1 MPTFGERLKE
11 LRISKGLSQKALSEC
26 LSVSKSSI
34 NMYEHGVR
42 EPSFDMLESI
52 ADFFNCDID
61 YLLGKS
67 NIINQLQYKA
77 LVGPNST
84 DISHAFTVFPV
95 GKQGMRPI
103 YGSISAGLGEY
114 VEGSNEILGWEPVE
128 AKYDTDDY
136 FYLRVVGDSMS
147 PKIEDGDLLL
157 IRKQESVDSGDIGA
171 FIVDNEEGF
180 VKRVMY
186 GADYIT
192 FVSLNSAYEPI
203 CFVGEQVKRVR
214 VVGKVIEIKRK
225 L

>member
-1 MPTFGERLKE
+1 MGFSNSITTKWKKTGATPNGETLNRIAAYFGITVNDLLTDSGDEVISRL
-11 LRISKGLSQKALSEC
+11 
-26 LSVSKSSI
+26 
-34 NMYEHGVR
+34 
-42 EPSFDMLESI
+42 
-52 ADFFNCDID
+52 FN
-61 YLLGKS
+61 
-67 NIINQLQYKA
+67 
-77 LVGPNST
+77 
-84 DISHAFTVFPV
+84 VFPV

-114 VEGSNEILGWEPVE
+114 VEGSNEILGWEPIE
-128 AKYDTDDY
+128 EKYDTDEY

-192 FVSLNSAYEPI
+192 FMSLNSAYEPI
-203 CFVGEQVKRVR
+203 CFVGEQIRRVR

>member
-1 MPTFGERLKE
+1 MTLYEKIRSLCRKNGFEISNIAEHIPE
-11 LRISKGLSQKALSEC
+11 LNVTKA
-26 LSVSKSSI
+26 SVSRWKTGAVPRANTLNKI
-34 NMYEHGVR
+34 AEYFGVSPEYLR
-42 EPSFDMLESI
+42 GEDAISPDIPRL
-52 ADFFNCDID
+52 FN
-61 YLLGKS
+61 
-67 NIINQLQYKA
+67 A
-77 LVGPNST
+77 
-84 DISHAFTVFPV
+84 FPV

-114 VEGSNEILGWEPVE
+114 VESDNEILGLEPVE

-192 FVSLNSAYEPI
+192 FVSLNSVYDPI
-203 CFVGEQVKRVR
+203 SFVGADVQRVR
-214 VVGKVIEIKRK
+214 VVGKVIKIVKN

>member
-1 MPTFGERLKE
+1 MFYDIFKQLCVKKGVSCHRAAIDMGFSNSITTKWKKTGATPNGETLNRIAAYFGITVNDLLTDSGDEVISRL
-11 LRISKGLSQKALSEC
+11 
-26 LSVSKSSI
+26 
-34 NMYEHGVR
+34 
-42 EPSFDMLESI
+42 
-52 ADFFNCDID
+52 FN
-61 YLLGKS
+61 
-67 NIINQLQYKA
+67 
-77 LVGPNST
+77 
-84 DISHAFTVFPV
+84 VFPV

-114 VEGSNEILGWEPVE
+114 VEGSNEILGWEPIE
-128 AKYDTDDY
+128 EKYDTDEY

-192 FVSLNSAYEPI
+192 FMSLNSAYEPI
-203 CFVGEQVKRVR
+203 CFVGEQIRRVR